1 MITMEGSDSADD
13 ATRRTLL
20 RTLAATGLAGV
31 GVVTATGSSLAQS
44 SEQGQGRG
52 PGQGKGRGQGR
63 GRGEGRCQLDGNF
76 KKIKRDI
83 KRDGTIVDDCEAV
96 TKPDIGDEVTF
107 TGRITVTAINLTDDD
122 ELTLSGRLKG
132 KLTGDQSEKVD
143 VRFDDVSLGGL
154 RRIFRVYPTTD
165 PEDCP
170 LVELDISQ
178 LFDEVLGLEIDTET
192 VEIDIVELFGEEN
205 LISDLLCSVA
215 RRFSP

>member
-1 MITMEGSDSADD
+1 MSMMEGSDSADD

-20 RTLAATGLAGV
+20 RTLAATGLVGTGV
-31 GVVTATGSSLAQS
+31 ATATGSSLAQS
-44 SEQGQGRG
+44 SGQGQGRG

-83 KRDGTIVDDCEAV
+83 RRDGTIVDECEAV

-107 TGRITVTAINLTDDD
+107 TGRITVTAINLTDD

-154 RRIFRVYPTTD
+154 RRVFRVYPTTG

-192 VEIDIVELFGEEN
+192 VEINIVELFGEDN